1 MSTTYDLIVIGA
13 GPGGYAGAIKASQLG
28 MKVALVEKR
37 NGGHLGGTCLNVGCI
52 PTKALL
58 EAAKTWEKLNKAESL
73 GFDIGSPSYDWKRI
87 MSRKEDIVDK
97 QRKGLQFLMKKN
109 KIDVHLGYG
118 RLSSRTSVEVTD
130 EKGSK
135 TTLNTKNVLL
145 ATGSIVRE
153 LPFAKSNGTTIHTS
167 DTALF
172 IDEVPDSLCVVGGG
186 IVGMEFASM
195 FARFGSD
202 VTVVEMAPNIV
213 PSCDV
218 ECAKELQK
226 GVKKQGVKVETSA
239 SITKIEDKGD
249 HCIVGV
255 EGKEDRKFSKVLV
268 SIGRAAVTKDIG
280 LEKVGLSADERG
292 FIKTDS
298 HYRTSVPNIFAIGD
312 ILTTP
317 ALAHTATAE
326 ALHAVE
332 IMAGHSP
339 KVINYQA
346 NPNAVYTYPE
356 IASVG
361 MTETELKDAGIEYKV
376 GKFPFAPIAK
386 AAIEGGTEGFV
397 KILFDPKYHELL
409 GVHIVGAKA
418 TEMIA
423 EFTLGKMLE
432 STVDEIAHTIHP
444 HPTVSEAAMEAAH
457 AAIGKAIHM

>member
-1 MSTTYDLIVIGA
+1 
-13 GPGGYAGAIKASQLG
+13 
-28 MKVALVEKR
+28 
-37 NGGHLGGTCLNVGCI
+37 
-52 PTKALL
+52 
-58 EAAKTWEKLNKAESL
+58 
-73 GFDIGSPSYDWKRI
+73 
-87 MSRKEDIVDK
+87 
-97 QRKGLQFLMKKN
+97 MKKN
-109 KIDVHLGYG
+109 KIDVHLGHG
-118 RLSSRTSVEVTD
+118 RLASRTSVEVTD
-130 EKGSK
+130 ENGKKSV
-135 TTLNTKNVLL
+135 LNTKHVLI
-145 ATGSIVRE
+145 ATGSVVRE

-172 IDEVPDSLCVVGGG
+172 IENVPESMCVVGGG

-195 FARFGSD
+195 FGRFGSK

-213 PSCDV
+213 PNCDV

-226 GVKKQGVKVETSA
+226 AVKKQGVTVETSA
-239 SITKIEDKGD
+239 RITKIDDKGS
-249 HCIVGV
+249 HCVVGV
-255 EGKEDRKFSKVLV
+255 EGKEDRTFDKVLV
-268 SIGRAAVTKDIG
+268 SIGRAPVTQDIG
-280 LEKVGLSADERG
+280 LEKVGLKADERG
-292 FIKTDS
+292 FLKTDA
-298 HYRTSVPNIFAIGD
+298 HYKTSVPNIFAIGD
-312 ILTTP
+312 ILATP

-332 IMAGHSP
+332 IIAGHSP
-339 KVINYQA
+339 KVIDYQT

-361 MTETELKDAGIEYKV
+361 MTEAELKEKSIDYKV

-423 EFTLGKMLE
+423 EFALGKALE

-457 AAIGKAIHM
+457 AATGKAIHM